1 MGRVLTRRF
10 FASSKNRWLPVQRIG
25 DLNLLSDDCQE
36 SDEVSQSADLVIIAR
51 MVAKALGVVEVN
63 HSVEDGAA
71 RNKALLDAGFEQ
83 VGAGS
88 GGYAVYQYHYQSG
101 VILSTTILL
110 HITPYGPSICDVMP
124 YYTVLEYETSFDR
137 RDKWSEFVSKVSSV
151 LFVAL

>member
-36 SDEVSQSADLVIIAR
+36 NDEVSQSADLVIIAR

-63 HSVEDGAA
+63 QSIEDWTA
-71 RNKALLDAGFEQ
+71 RHEALVDAGFEL

-88 GGYAVYQYHYQSG
+88 GG
-101 VILSTTILL
+101 
-110 HITPYGPSICDVMP
+110 
-124 YYTVLEYETSFDR
+124 
-137 RDKWSEFVSKVSSV
+137 
-151 LFVAL
+151 